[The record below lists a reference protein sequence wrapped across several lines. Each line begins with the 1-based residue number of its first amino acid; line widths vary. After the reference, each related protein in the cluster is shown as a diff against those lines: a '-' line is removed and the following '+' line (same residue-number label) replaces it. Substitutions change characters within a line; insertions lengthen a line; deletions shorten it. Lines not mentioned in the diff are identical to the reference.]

1 MSLLSNEF
9 TKINQKRFCLSMI
22 PRDFSV
28 LRYNNYVV
36 RLNFNLVHD
45 CSLVKL
51 EYAFVLDLLSF

>member
-1 MSLLSNEF
+1 
-9 TKINQKRFCLSMI
+9 MI
-22 PRDFSV
+22 PQNFSV